1 MAGDVYSKTHK
12 RISELN
18 KFIEAEGIDPLS
30 SLMTPSGASRWA
42 LPADSIEGEVDNTLK
57 IPCDRVSFLSQDGKV
72 LARNLPSYLSYE
84 GDVEEYDPTVIP
96 GDIDRVYMEEDGNI
110 VTFYRW
116 VQDEPYDP
124 NDPHGEYVPIANS
137 LKVVDGEGT
146 KVVDSPSTGSPLHE
160 RKVNVVIGAP
170 VQNQGN
176 PILIFDHTLRHSL
189 SGATPRT
196 YPGYDSMTPP
206 FGYKFTLP
214 TFTVTDIG
222 HVTSIDDNT
231 EVKFPGVLAETY
243 AAGVVAIGRDS
254 DIQSIASANY
264 AGTMDSRVAA
274 SDHVHTSS
282 KFTFS
287 NITGADDYALYQG
300 INLDFKDILQA
311 TLPGTPSD
319 GMILGANVSGSTA
332 TAAWKTPTDTFS
344 NETVTLTPDSDMRVI
359 RTSEEQVWN
368 FTGLNTNC
376 LYAVDL
382 QFDIVITA
390 SPGPGS
396 SGPLPDLRPVTV
408 TVGGTGNMSRI
419 FNVDASRYYYVQNEH
434 DFPMHVSLS
443 GMIHTDSS
451 TTTASVTIS
460 FDNPIF
466 SVKLNRGVATL
477 LYRNVPA
484 GN

>member
-12 RISELN
+12 RISELQ

-84 GDVEEYDPTVIP
+84 GDVDEYDPTVIP

-160 RKVNVVIGAP
+160 RKVNVAIGAP

-176 PILIFDHTLRHSL
+176 PILISDHTLRHSL
-189 SGATPRT
+189 SGATPGT
-196 YPGYDSMTPP
+196 YPIYNSMTPP
-206 FGYKFTLP
+206 FGYKFRLP

-231 EVKFPGVLAETY
+231 EVKFPGVLAETST
-243 AAGVVAIGRDS
+243 AGVVAIGRDS
-254 DIQSIASANY
+254 DIQSIASVNY
-264 AGTMDSRVAA
+264 AGTMNSRVAA

-287 NITGADDYALYQG
+287 NIAGADVYALYQG
-300 INLDFKDILQA
+300 LSLDFKNILQA
-311 TLPGTPSD
+311 TLPGTPGGS
-319 GMILGANVSGSTA
+319 GLILGANVSGGSKVA
-332 TAAWKTPTDTFS
+332 DWKTLSACFAAH
-344 NETVTLTPDSDMRVI
+344 TVTMSPDNNWTLVNNASQ
-359 RTSEEQVWN
+359 QVWVIGTQN
-368 FTGLNTNC
+368 NPLYEQC

-382 QFDIVITA
+382 QFSIKVSAPLTT
-390 SPGPGS
+390 GS
-396 SGPLPDLRPVTV
+396 AGPLPDVRSVTV
-408 TVGGTGNMSRI
+408 TAGDMVRT
-419 FNVDASRYYYVQNEH
+419 FNVDASRAY
-434 DFPMHVSLS
+434 DMPIPISLS
-443 GMIHTDSS
+443 GIVHTAAMQTNVGVSISS
-451 TTTASVTIS
+451 
-460 FDNPIF
+460 DNFIF
-466 SVKLNRGVATL
+466 SVKLDRGVAAL
-477 LYRNVPA
+477 LYRNVPT